1 MAPSEPFVIK
11 MLKAFGLLLVPLLL
25 ASAAPTA
32 LPDRERLDKALNEYL
47 KDSSTG
53 ATIVKEIQKAVG
65 MDFDDADDMMDWD
78 DADDMDFDDIH
89 DWDDINDWD
98 DADEMVMDWDDADE
112 MMDYDDINDWDDADE
127 VDFDDMDDIHDWDDS
142 DEADFDD
149 MDDIHDWDDSDEVD
163 FDDIHDWDDSDE
175 ADFDDSDET
184 QTKEVKPAVPV
195 QASEVTST
203 GLLQRLAAWLAFTFG
218 RN

>member
-98 DADEMVMDWDDADE
+98 DADEM
-112 MMDYDDINDWDDADE
+112 MDYDDINDWDDADE
-127 VDFDDMDDIHDWDDS
+127 VDFDDM
-142 DEADFDD
+142 
-149 MDDIHDWDDSDEVD
+149 
-163 FDDIHDWDDSDE
+163 DDIHDWDDSDE